1 MSPATKIST
10 RLLLFRRLLRLLFV
24 MVLVFLPSWF
34 CYKLWNSPY
43 MRIWNVEIEGS
54 ERVSHTAIHH
64 LSNLHYGTHFSDIQ
78 EGNTEILLETHPW
91 IQNAQ
96 VEWDFPSTMRITVQ
110 EEKTHA
116 L

>member
-54 ERVSHTAIHH
+54 AHGSATRPSGARV
-64 LSNLHYGTHFSDIQ
+64 GT
-78 EGNTEILLETHPW
+78 LLTC
-91 IQNAQ
+91 
-96 VEWDFPSTMRITVQ
+96 VQ
-110 EEKTHA
+110 APTLEVCVVI
-116 L
+116 